1 MCCVRAVQRGCRP
14 RQASGSKRHD
24 NGEPMAA
31 IDSMKMCW
39 RCFAR
44 GCFIENPAFACTSG
58 LYASSQCASAC
69 PRHRLCAVC
78 RAVLCCIQAMIGMK
92 EGGVRQV
99 IIPPGPLSYPENDPD
114 HVMGPT
120 PTTFSGMRALNFVL
134 YNKGGQMDKTLLINV
149 KLLRVDKPGERGFKG

>member
-1 MCCVRAVQRGCRP
+1 VQYKDARAGAGDKIAERGDRVVYTWEGYTIGYFGRPFQRN
-14 RQASGSKRHD
+14 
-24 NGEPMAA
+24 NGPQGGAFENEEGNN
-31 IDSMKMCW
+31 
-39 RCFAR
+39 RFVLGR
-44 GCFIENPAFACTSG
+44 GEVIPA
-58 LYASSQCASAC
+58 LDD
-69 PRHRLCAVC
+69 
-78 RAVLCCIQAMIGMK
+78 AMIGMK